1 MELIDEI
8 VVSLPKKDQREKMF
22 AVVNEFKKSLTEA
35 TDWYSAGKMIS
46 QYKKFHC
53 ILFLVQKVY

>member
-35 TDWYSAGKMIS
+35 TDWCSAGKMIS
-46 QYKKFHC
+46 QYKEFHS

>member
-35 TDWYSAGKMIS
+35 TDWCLAGKMI
-46 QYKKFHC
+46 
-53 ILFLVQKVY
+53 